1 LKRLD
6 AFKKLVE
13 IIDDQFIISNF
24 GFPSRE
30 LYYLKDRTQNF
41 YFLENSDL
49 TASFALGVA
58 IANPNL
64 KIWCIDSDESILM
77 NLGVLSTISYMNPLN
92 LTLIVIDN
100 GVYDL
105 TQHQSTHTNRN
116 AKLEIIAKGCG
127 LELITLIENRED
139 IVPIFKEL
147 GKGCQFIIIKTEPG
161 NADVPQISISPHILK
176 DRFMNALKKQ
186 DKE

>member
-1 LKRLD
+1 MKRLD
-6 AFKKLVE
+6 AFKKLAE
-13 IIDDQFIISNF
+13 IIDDQFIICNY
-24 GFPSRE
+24 GYPSRE

-41 YFLENSDL
+41 YFLENSNL

-58 IANPNL
+58 IAKPNL
-64 KIWCIDSDESILM
+64 KVWCIDSDESILS
-77 NLGVLSTISYMNPLN
+77 NLAVLSTISYINPFN

-105 TQHQSTHTNRN
+105 TRNQETHTNRN
-116 AKLEIIAKGCG
+116 AKLELIAKGCG

-147 GKGCQFIIIKTEPG
+147 GKGCQFVVIKTEPG
-161 NADVPQISISPHILK
+161 NSNVPEISISPHILK
-176 DRFMNALKKQ
+176 DRFMNALKK
-186 DKE
+186 